1 MPSKKKSSSVSKRAS
16 GEVRAKA
23 SAPKTPHRINTMSSP
38 PNRGGRSETVLASPE
53 PEGLLGKPGNLFK
66 GKKAGKMDQVD
77 ELLCQA
83 LETELG
89 GVLVYRTALR
99 CAQNHD
105 LREEWQK
112 YLQQTEKH
120 VRIVSKVCESRG
132 LDPET
137 ETLGRQIVRHKG
149 QALVAAMEMALRYG
163 PPEAAQLV
171 AAECVVDA
179 ETKDHS
185 NWELIGQVVE
195 RLEGEE
201 ATALKAAYDEVEEEE
216 DEHLYHS
223 MGWARELWIQSLGL
237 PAVLPPPEE
246 RRDVTD
252 AIGAAEAKKS
262 RQEIVAERG

>member
-1 MPSKKKSSSVSKRAS
+1 MPSKKKSSSVSKRAKD
-16 GEVRAKA
+16 EVRAKA
-23 SAPKTPHRINTMSSP
+23 GAPRTPDRASP
-38 PNRGGRSETVLASPE
+38 TSLASSE
-53 PEGLLGKPGNLFK
+53 REGPLGKLGSLW
-66 GKKAGKMDQVD
+66 GKKAGKMNQVD

-89 GVLVYRTALR
+89 GVQVYRTALR
-99 CAQNHD
+99 CAQNDD

-112 YLQQTEKH
+112 YLEETERH
-120 VRIVSKVCESRG
+120 VRLVSEVCESRG

-149 QALVAAMEMALRYG
+149 QALVAAMEMALRCG

-179 ETKDHS
+179 ENKDHA
-185 NWELIGQVVE
+185 NWELIGKVVE
-195 RLEGEE
+195 KLEGGKPS
-201 ATALKAAYDEVEEEE
+201 ALKAAYDEVEEDE
-216 DEHLYHS
+216 DEHLYHT

-252 AIGAAEAKKS
+252 AISAAEAKKS
-262 RQEIVAERG
+262 RDEMVGVRG